1 VRLQLEE
8 GRRDPDGRA
17 QEGWL
22 KGAELLDQ
30 TAKLAEGFP
39 DVAKD
44 IRVNLQNV
52 LQPGTLN
59 ADQVWGT
66 AIACAHAARND
77 ALKQALEADAR
88 AAGIADGVIA
98 DATAA
103 GVLMGINTVIY
114 RFKHVIGKEDYEKR
128 PVRLRMQRLA
138 QITSNKA
145 DFELFC
151 LAVSAI
157 NNCQNCMAAHEDAVL
172 KQGLSADHVWDSV
185 RIAATVHAAAVAA
198 EV

>member
-1 VRLQLEE
+1 ME
-8 GRRDPDGRA
+8 
-17 QEGWL
+17 
-22 KGAELLDQ
+22 Q
-30 TAKLAEGFP
+30 TAKLAEGFS

-44 IRVNLQNV
+44 IRINLQNV
-52 LQPGTLN
+52 LAPATLN

-66 AIACAHAARND
+66 AIACAHASRND

-98 DATAA
+98 DAKAA
-103 GVLMGINTVIY
+103 AVLMGMNNVIY
-114 RFKHVIGKEDYEKR
+114 RFKHVIGKDAYEK

-138 QITSNKA
+138 QVTSNKA

-157 NNCQNCMAAHEDAVL
+157 NNCQSCMAAHEAVVL
-172 KQGLSADHVWDSV
+172 KQGLTEDHVWDSV

>member
-1 VRLQLEE
+1 ME
-8 GRRDPDGRA
+8 
-17 QEGWL
+17 
-22 KGAELLDQ
+22 Q

-88 AAGIADGVIA
+88 TAGIGDGVIA
-98 DATAA
+98 DAKAA
-103 GVLMGINTVIY
+103 AVLMGMNNVIY
-114 RFKHVIGKEDYEKR
+114 RFKHVIGKDDYEKR

-138 QITSNKA
+138 QVTSNKA

-172 KQGLSADHVWDSV
+172 KQGLSQDHVWDAV
-185 RIAATVHAAAVAA
+185 RIAATVHAAAFAV

>member
-1 VRLQLEE
+1 ME
-8 GRRDPDGRA
+8 
-17 QEGWL
+17 
-22 KGAELLDQ
+22 Q

-44 IRVNLQNV
+44 IRINLQNV
-52 LQPGTLN
+52 LQTGTLT

-77 ALKQALEADAR
+77 ALKQAIEADAR
-88 AAGIADGVIA
+88 SAGIGDGVVA
-98 DATAA
+98 DAKAA
-103 GVLMGINTVIY
+103 AVLMGMNNVIY
-114 RFKHVIGKEDYEKR
+114 RFKHVIGKEDYEKK
-128 PVRLRMQRLA
+128 PIKLRMQRLA
-138 QITSNKA
+138 QVTSNKT

-157 NNCQNCMAAHEDAVL
+157 NNCQNCMAAHEAAVI
-172 KQGLSADHVWDSV
+172 KQGLTEDHVWDSV
-185 RIAATVHAAAVAA
+185 RIAATIHAAAFAT

>member
-1 VRLQLEE
+1 M
-8 GRRDPDGRA
+8 
-17 QEGWL
+17 
-22 KGAELLDQ
+22 DQ

-44 IRVNLQNV
+44 VRINLQNV
-52 LQPGTLN
+52 LTPATLN
-59 ADQVWGT
+59 LNQVWGT

-88 AAGIADGVIA
+88 AAGVGDAVVA
-98 DATAA
+98 DAKAA
-103 GVLMGINTVIY
+103 AVLMGMNNVIY
-114 RFKHVIGKEDYEKR
+114 RFKHIIGKEDYEKK

-138 QITSNKA
+138 QVTSNKA

-157 NNCQNCMAAHEDAVL
+157 NNCQNCMAAHEATVL
-172 KQGLSADHVWDSV
+172 KAGLTEDHVWDAV
-185 RIAATVHAAAVAA
+185 RIAATVHATAVAT
-198 EV
+198 EI

>member
-1 VRLQLEE
+1 M
-8 GRRDPDGRA
+8 
-17 QEGWL
+17 QE
-22 KGAELLDQ
+22 
-30 TAKLAEGFP
+30 TARLAEAFP

-66 AIACAHAARND
+66 AIACAHASRND
-77 ALKQALEADAR
+77 ALKQAIEADAKAAGIGDGVVADAR
-88 AAGIADGVIA
+88 AAA
-98 DATAA
+98 
-103 GVLMGINTVIY
+103 VLMAMNNVFY

-128 PVRLRMQRLA
+128 PARLRMQRLA

-157 NNCQNCMAAHEDAVL
+157 NNCQSCMAAHEAGVL
-172 KQGLSADHVWDSV
+172 KHGLTEDHVLDSI
-185 RIAATVHAAAVAA
+185 RIAATIHAAAVASA
-198 EV
+198 L

>member
-1 VRLQLEE
+1 ME
-8 GRRDPDGRA
+8 
-17 QEGWL
+17 
-22 KGAELLDQ
+22 Q

-44 IRVNLQNV
+44 IRINLQNV

-66 AIACAHAARND
+66 AIACADAARNS
-77 ALKQALEADAR
+77 ALQQAILADAR
-88 AAGIADGVIA
+88 AAGIGDAVIQ
-98 DATAA
+98 DAKAA
-103 GVLMGINTVIY
+103 AVLMGMNNVFY
-114 RFKHVIGKEDYEKR
+114 RFRHIIEKEDYAKK
-128 PVRLRMQRLA
+128 PARLRMQRLA
-138 QITSNKA
+138 QVTSSKA

-157 NNCQNCMAAHEDAVL
+157 NNCQTCIASHEAAVL
-172 KQGLSADHVWDSV
+172 KGGLSEDHVFDSV
-185 RIAATVHAAAVAA
+185 RIAATIHAAAIAL

>member
-1 VRLQLEE
+1 M
-8 GRRDPDGRA
+8 
-17 QEGWL
+17 QE
-22 KGAELLDQ
+22 
-30 TAKLAEGFP
+30 TARLAEAFP

-66 AIACAHAARND
+66 AIACAHASRND
-77 ALKQALEADAR
+77 ALKQAIEADAKAAGIGDGVVADAR
-88 AAGIADGVIA
+88 AAA
-98 DATAA
+98 
-103 GVLMGINTVIY
+103 VLMAMNNVFY

-128 PVRLRMQRLA
+128 PARLRMQRLA

-157 NNCQNCMAAHEDAVL
+157 NNCQSCMAAHEAGVL
-172 KQGLSADHVWDSV
+172 KHGLTEDHVLDSI
-185 RIAATVHAAAVAA
+185 RIAATIHAAAVAA
-198 EV
+198 AL

>member
-1 VRLQLEE
+1 ME
-8 GRRDPDGRA
+8 
-17 QEGWL
+17 
-22 KGAELLDQ
+22 Q

-44 IRVNLQNV
+44 VRINLQNV
-52 LQPGTLN
+52 LQPGNLN

-77 ALKQALEADAR
+77 ALKQAIEADAK
-88 AAGIADGVIA
+88 AAGIADGVVA
-98 DATAA
+98 DAKAA
-103 GVLMGINTVIY
+103 AVLMGMNNFIY
-114 RFKHVIGKEDYEKR
+114 RFKHVIGKDDYDKK

-138 QITSNKA
+138 QVTSNKA

-157 NNCQNCMAAHEDAVL
+157 NNCQNCMAAHEATVL
-172 KQGLSADHVWDSV
+172 KHGLTDDQVYDSV
-185 RIAATVHAAAVAA
+185 RIAATIHAAAVAA
-198 EV
+198 EL

>member
-1 VRLQLEE
+1 ME
-8 GRRDPDGRA
+8 
-17 QEGWL
+17 
-22 KGAELLDQ
+22 Q

-44 IRVNLQNV
+44 IRINLENV
-52 LQPGTLN
+52 LKPATLT

-88 AAGIADGVIA
+88 TAGIGDGVIA
-98 DATAA
+98 DAKAA
-103 GVLMGINTVIY
+103 AVLMGMNNVLY
-114 RFKHVIGKEDYEKR
+114 RFKHIIGKEEYEKK
-128 PVRLRMQRLA
+128 PAKLRMQRLA
-138 QITSNKA
+138 QLTSAKA

-157 NNCQNCMAAHEDAVL
+157 NNCQTCMASHEATVL
-172 KQGLSADHVWDSV
+172 KQGLTEDHVFDSV
-185 RIAATVHAAAVAA
+185 RIAATIHAAAFAL
-198 EV
+198 EL